1 LNLDDPASIGVQ
13 LLAAIRSIFDGEQE
27 LQSFDRI
34 GSAEL
39 VAQLVADA
47 GSPWAEWKNG
57 KPITQA
63 QLARALK
70 RWGVHPEKIRFQSG
84 GALQGYQ
91 RHQFDDAWQR
101 YLPAGLDQNTRNT
114 GTKPMEYG

>member
-1 LNLDDPASIGVQ
+1 MLNLDDPASIGVQ

-70 RWGVHPEKIRFQSG
+70 RFSIYPQNVRLPSGAVLKGFQ
-84 GALQGYQ
+84 
-91 RHQFDDAWQR
+91 RVQFNDTWER
-101 YLPAGLDQNTRNT
+101 YLTR
-114 GTKPMEYG
+114 